1 MASASITFVLNRLGE
16 LAVKEAALLSG
27 VGDDI
32 RLLRDKLEWLQTFIQ
47 DADQER
53 REGANQYVGLWVRQ
67 TRDVAHEVEDVLD
80 EFLRR
85 LDHDTLR
92 QGVPA
97 WRRWLRLAA
106 SCTTQVSVRHDL
118 RERMD
123 GIKNRLKEI
132 SDNVDK
138 YKIRTFR
145 PSAPGASSSA
155 HNSTIN
161 TVPAWDEG
169 SEVVGFKDERAE
181 LQRYLLAGD
190 DTSRSVMS
198 LVGESGTGKSTLAW
212 EVYDSP
218 IIRKHFDVR
227 AWINVPP
234 QIRDDDILYFI
245 YKRLCPE
252 SEACEQKNSITEK
265 VHKAL
270 SLYLKNKRYLV
281 MLDGLVDFSNWHSI
295 LHSLPQN
302 EKGSR
307 VMVITRLE
315 DKEAAYA
322 NPKVSTLKI
331 GKLDKKDSSSLFR
344 RRVFGA
350 NNQFKEKILGSK
362 ISEPN
367 VNMEKAC
374 ENMFKITHGLPL
386 AIVVLAGLLR
396 TKSISEWEEVLKKLE
411 SDNEPK
417 QVKRIL
423 ALSFDDLPSRLKSCF
438 LYFAGVPENL
448 IYNARRLVR
457 LWAAEGF
464 LKPKKGKTME
474 DIGQNYLKELISR
487 EMIRLVK
494 RDMNGGVWLVAI
506 HDRLHAFAQAEAH
519 EASFLEAH
527 DNADLLA
534 PGAVRRLHLQN
545 YTETYIPMGTA
556 FPKMRSILGDFA
568 EERSQNGKRS
578 LSSKVRAHG
587 QLKKQGNNS
596 DLRYHALRFLPTS
609 KFLRVIDLRGLRIKK
624 VPGAIGDMIHVR
636 YLGLRSRSL
645 AKLPSSIAR
654 LINLQTLDIKR
665 TEVKKV
671 TQAFWEIPTLRHVV
685 ANMLGLPKSAGVLN
699 NMQTL
704 TGLLCSDRLGND
716 IKPLQN
722 MVYLRNLQISGLD
735 NRHWEALREVFKKL
749 ESLMYLQLAGKDI
762 PLELFTKFTLRRL
775 QILELLG
782 KIDKSSVNEEDQ
794 YTLPNVTR
802 LVLKLSLADQK
813 FIDKIGE
820 LPSLMELVLSE
831 DSYCEENLLFSDKGF
846 NNVTSL
852 VMANLTMVKKWTIRP
867 MSIPKVQKIVLS
879 GCPNMEIKLE
889 GKEGE
894 ESLEGLMADLKEVV
908 VCNMLQEGS
917 IIVKPANSAF
927 EEKINHVAIKTK
939 SEDITGATQRDGRW
953 RAGLI
958 AGNMYQ
964 N

>member
-27 VGDDI
+27 VADDI

-47 DADQER
+47 EADQER

-97 WRRWLRLAA
+97 WRRWLDLAA
-106 SCTTQVSVRHDL
+106 SCTNQVSVRHDL
-118 RERMD
+118 SERME
-123 GIKNRLKEI
+123 GIKKRLREI

-138 YKIRTFR
+138 YNIRTFR
-145 PSAPGASSSA
+145 PPAPGASSSA
-155 HNSTIN
+155 NNSTVN

-169 SEVVGFKDERAE
+169 TDVFGFKDEKKDLEHR
-181 LQRYLLAGD
+181 LLNSGD
-190 DTSRSVMS
+190 TTSVIS

-212 EVYDSP
+212 EVYDSRV
-218 IIRKHFDVR
+218 IREHFDVR
-227 AWINVPP
+227 AWINVPT

-245 YKRLCPE
+245 YKRLCPN
-252 SEACEQKNSITEK
+252 EAYEQDISIPGK
-265 VHKAL
+265 VHEAL
-270 SLYLKNKRYLV
+270 SMYLKDKCYLV
-281 MLDGLVDFSNWHSI
+281 MLDGLVNFSNWNSI
-295 LHSLPQN
+295 LHGLPKN

-307 VMVITRLE
+307 VMIITRLE

-322 NPKVSTLKI
+322 NPKGGLLNIKHLN
-331 GKLDKKDSSSLFR
+331 KEESSSLFCH
-344 RRVFGA
+344 RVFGA
-350 NNQFKEKILGSK
+350 NNQFKGKIFGSR
-362 ISEPN
+362 ISEFN
-367 VNMEKAC
+367 VQMEKAC
-374 ENMFKITHGLPL
+374 EGMFKITHGLPL

-417 QVKRIL
+417 QVKKIL

-438 LYFAGVPENL
+438 LYFAGMPENL

-464 LKPKKGKTME
+464 LKPKKGMTME

-487 EMIRLVK
+487 GMIRLVK
-494 RDMNGGVWLVAI
+494 RDLNGGVWLVAI

-519 EASFLEAH
+519 EASFLEVH

-534 PGAVRRLHLQN
+534 PGVVRRLHLQN
-545 YTETYIPMGTA
+545 YTETYIPMGTT

-568 EERSQNGKRS
+568 EERTQNGQTS
-578 LSSKVRAHG
+578 FSSIVRAHG
-587 QLKKQGNNS
+587 PLKKQGNNS
-596 DLRYHALRFLPTS
+596 DLRYHALHFLPAS

-645 AKLPSSIAR
+645 AELPSSIAR

-671 TQAFWEIPTLRHVV
+671 AQAFWEIPTLRHVV

-704 TGLLCSDRLGND
+704 TGFLCSDPSGND

-722 MVYLRNLQISGLD
+722 MVYLRYLQISGLD
-735 NRHWEALREVFKKL
+735 QRHWATLGEVFQKL
-749 ESLMYLQLAGKDI
+749 ESLMYLHLAGKDI
-762 PLELFTKFTLRRL
+762 PFKLFTKFTLRRL

-782 KIDKSSVNEEDQ
+782 KIDTSDVKEDDQ

-802 LVLKLSLADQK
+802 IVLKLSLADQK

-820 LPSLMELVLSE
+820 LPSLMELVLSK
-831 DSYCEENLLFSDKGF
+831 DSYREEKLLFSDKGF

-852 VMANLTMVKKWTIRP
+852 VMDNLTRVSEWIIRP
-867 MSIPKVQKIVLS
+867 MSIPRIQKIVLS
-879 GCPNMEIKLE
+879 GCSKMEIKLE

-894 ESLEGLMADLKEVV
+894 EGLEGLMGDLKEVV
-908 VCNMLQEGS
+908 VCNMPHEDS
-917 IIVKPANSAF
+917 IVVKPTNSAF
-927 EEKINHVAIKTK
+927 GEKINRVAIKMK
-939 SEDITGATQRDGRW
+939 SEDITDAMQRDGRW
-953 RAGLI
+953 RTGMI
-958 AGNMYQ
+958 AGKMYED
-964 N
+964 